1 MWKFNSTIPKEAIP
15 YSLPDEWDWFYWEDL
30 ILNYEQGLIRSLS
43 QLGSGNVSYL
53 KMGDLDNNGGCSLSN
68 LAKTQA
74 SEEEIDVYSL
84 KKGDFLINVRNSMD
98 LVGKTCVVGETEE
111 QITLFN
117 HMLVRIRHH
126 EEIPSSFINAFF
138 NIPSSRKL
146 LDRCKQG
153 TTTVIAL
160 YKRDLLKIP
169 IPLPGKKTL
178 NHIAAFYEAI
188 DAKIALNHRI
198 NGELE
203 GMAKLLYDYWFVQY
217 DFPLSAAQAAAL
229 GKPRLAGQ
237 PYRSSGGP
245 MIFDPQLKR
254 EIPEGWEVGNLLDI
268 ATFTNGIACQKF
280 PPTSDEHL
288 RVIKIK
294 EMHSG
299 FTETSEKVTTEVP
312 EKVIV
317 RDGDILFSWSASLE
331 VMIWTGGKGALNQH
345 IFKVTSDNYPRSI
358 CYFTLQ
364 GYLQH
369 FKMMADQRKTTM
381 GHITREHLEQSRIAI
396 PPKEIGNEFESVTQ
410 PIFEQIINNHQQNQ
424 ELTTLR
430 DWLLPM
436 LMNGQVKVR

>member
-1 MWKFNSTIPKEAIP
+1 LSKFSKVPLGKAALSIIDGDRGANYPKKTEFFSKGDCWFLNTSNVKSAGFDFGEMDFITAEKDAALSKGKLRRHDIVLTTRGTIGNCAYFGEDIPFEDIRINSGMVVLRADP
-15 YSLPDEWDWFYWEDL
+15 
-30 ILNYEQGLIRSLS
+30 S
-43 QLGSGNVSYL
+43 QLDPYFLYAFLRSEIFKIQTGTHSSGSAQPQLPIGAL
-53 KMGDLDNNGGCSLSN
+53 
-68 LAKTQA
+68 
-74 SEEEIDVYSL
+74 
-84 KKGDFLINVRNSMD
+84 RNI
-98 LVGKTCVVGETEE
+98 V
-111 QITLFN
+111 
-117 HMLVRIRHH
+117 
-126 EEIPSSFINAFF
+126 
-138 NIPSSRKL
+138 
-146 LDRCKQG
+146 
-153 TTTVIAL
+153 
-160 YKRDLLKIP
+160 
-169 IPLPGKKTL
+169 IPLFELQHQRK
-178 NHIAAFYEAI
+178 IAAVLSAL

-198 NGELE
+198 NVELE

-229 GKPRLAGQ
+229 GKPRLIGQ

-245 MIFDPQLKR
+245 MVFDPQLKR
-254 EIPEGWEVGNLLDI
+254 EIPKGWKVGNLLDI

-299 FTETSEKVTTEVP
+299 FTETSEKVTTDVP

-345 IFKVTSDNYPRSI
+345 IFKVTSDNYPKSI

-396 PPKEIGNEFESVTQ
+396 PPKEIGNEFESITE
-410 PIFEQIINNHQQNQ
+410 PIFAQIISNHKQNQ

-436 LMNGQVKVR
+436 LMNGQVRVG